1 MPLKDLDRGE
11 KTEIHLR
18 LYESQM
24 EILDALAERFKTS
37 RAMILGKLLEE
48 YAERNPEHLAPTP

>member
-48 YAERNPEHLAPTP
+48 YAERNPEHLRKP